1 MCGIAVSYSKHGIT
15 NWLSRLYKK
24 TATIRYQLSVINYQ
38 LIFCLMKKL
47 LGLIGYPLSHSFSKK
62 YFTQKFENQGLSH
75 EWEYEL
81 FSIEKIEKIEE
92 ILRGYPNLVGL
103 NVTIPYKEL
112 VMPYVHELDGEAAA
126 IGAVNCI
133 KIKDGKLKG
142 FNTDVYGFEKSILG
156 LIAPHGGEVK
166 HLKALVLGT
175 GGAAKG
181 VVHVM
186 KKLGMDYKWVSR
198 TRSEGI
204 LSYADLTKDIV
215 KTHTVIINTTP
226 LGMSPNT
233 EGCPPIPYKYIGNQ
247 HFMYDLIYNPELT
260 TFMMNGIEHG
270 AKAKSGLDML
280 HFQAEKGWEIW
291 NM

>member
-1 MCGIAVSYSKHGIT
+1 
-15 NWLSRLYKK
+15 
-24 TATIRYQLSVINYQ
+24 
-38 LIFCLMKKL
+38 MKKL

-62 YFTQKFENQGLSH
+62 YFTQEFENEALTH

-81 FSIEKIEKIEE
+81 FPIDRIEKVSE

-103 NVTIPYKEL
+103 NVTIPYKEAIL
-112 VMPYVHELDGEAAA
+112 PYLHEMDADAVE

-133 KIKDGKLKG
+133 TIRDGILKG
-142 FNTDVYGFEKSILG
+142 FNTDVYGFEKSVLG
-156 LIAPHGGEVK
+156 LIAPNGEPVS

-181 VVHVM
+181 VVYVM
-186 KKLGMDYKWVSR
+186 KKLGIDYKWISR
-198 TRSEGI
+198 KRAEGI
-204 LSYADLTKDIV
+204 LSYDDLTKSIIQ
-215 KTHTVIINTTP
+215 THTLIINTTP

-233 EGCPPIPYKYIGNQ
+233 EGCPPIPYKYLGNQ

-260 TFMMNGIEHG
+260 TFMKNGMDFG

-280 HFQAEKGWEIW
+280 HHQAEKGWAIW
-291 NM
+291 TIPQNKEKSG

>member
-1 MCGIAVSYSKHGIT
+1 
-15 NWLSRLYKK
+15 
-24 TATIRYQLSVINYQ
+24 
-38 LIFCLMKKL
+38 MKKL

-62 YFTQKFENQGLSH
+62 YFTQKFENQGLTH

-92 ILRGYPNLVGL
+92 ILRGLPNLVGL

-112 VMPYVHELDGEAAA
+112 VMPYLHELDEEAAA

-156 LIAPHGGEVK
+156 LIAPKGGDVS

-186 KKLGMDYKWVSR
+186 KKLGIAYKWVSR

-204 LSYADLTKDIV
+204 LSYDDLTKEII
-215 KTHTVIINTTP
+215 KTHTIIINTTP

-233 EGCPPIPYKYIGNQ
+233 EGCPPISYKYIGNQ

-260 TFMMNGIEHG
+260 TFMMNGLEQG

-291 NM
+291 NTP